1 MAVDATEEVFDL
13 LELFG
18 YTVLFTCMR
27 VDRETIPKGLYV
39 YDVRHDD
46 DCSGKIS
53 EIKPHIIIN
62 HWGTII
68 CKVPI
73 EMTDIGCKFVEEGD
87 YGYMGETCKLSD
99 FI

>member
-1 MAVDATEEVFDL
+1 MSVNANEEVFDL

-18 YTVLFTCMR
+18 RTVLFTCMR
-27 VDRETIPKGLYV
+27 VKRDTVPDNLYV

-46 DCSGKIS
+46 DCSGKIV
-53 EIKPHIIIN
+53 EDKPYILVN

-68 CKVPI
+68 CKEPI
-73 EMTDIGCKFVEEGD
+73 ELIDIGCKFVKEDD
-87 YGYMGETCKLSD
+87 YRYTGKTCKLVE

>member
-1 MAVDATEEVFDL
+1 MAVNATEEVFDL

-18 YTVLFTCMR
+18 HTVLFTCMR

-46 DCSGKIS
+46 DCSGKII
-53 EIKPHIIIN
+53 EIKLHIMII

-68 CKVPI
+68 CKEPI

-87 YGYMGETCKLSD
+87 YGTRVKLVN
-99 FI
+99 